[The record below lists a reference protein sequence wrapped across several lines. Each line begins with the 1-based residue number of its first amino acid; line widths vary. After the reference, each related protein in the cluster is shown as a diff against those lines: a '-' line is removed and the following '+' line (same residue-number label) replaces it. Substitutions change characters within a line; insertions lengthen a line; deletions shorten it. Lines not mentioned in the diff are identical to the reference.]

1 MNVTKRYFEVVIEI
15 NTREWLK
22 KIRLQKA
29 LTQQDVA
36 DKANIRRAYYTMI
49 EQGNRNPSVNVA
61 KSIANVLDID
71 WTIFFEH
78 KCNEMTHFEIV

>member
-1 MNVTKRYFEVVIEI
+1 MVVEI
-15 NTREWLK
+15 NKREWLK

-61 KSIANVLDID
+61 KSIASVLDID
-71 WTIFFEH
+71 WTIFFDY
-78 KCNEMTHFEIV
+78 KCNEMTHLKVI